1 MFSTNPQCINKLTT
15 ILYFLAFIA
24 LGSFVSILGPTLP
37 ALAEHTRS
45 NLAEIGFL
53 FTARSF
59 GYLIG
64 SLRGGRAFD
73 SLPGHKLLA
82 GLLLAMSASLAL
94 APVISELWILTLVLF
109 VLGIGEG
116 ALDVGVNLLL
126 VWVHRKNATPFL
138 NALHFFFGIGSFL
151 GPILVAQALRWNGD
165 IHWAYWILALYPLAL
180 VIGFIRIPGPT
191 TPQTSTDD
199 IKIQVPISQVV
210 LVTIFFALYV
220 GAEAGFGGW
229 IYSYALAMN
238 LDNETGA
245 AILTSIFWG
254 AITLGRLAS
263 IPIAAHVRPLMILS
277 VDLVGSMV
285 AISLLYLFP
294 QSRLV
299 LWAGTI
305 FLGLSLASIFPTM
318 LSFAGR
324 RMPLTGNIT
333 RWFFV
338 GAGAGGMSL
347 PLLIG
352 FLFEAI
358 SPRLTLIAI
367 LVDLILA
374 MLVFIWSASYQK
386 TLQERN

>member
-1 MFSTNPQCINKLTT
+1 
-15 ILYFLAFIA
+15 
-24 LGSFVSILGPTLP
+24 
-37 ALAEHTRS
+37 
-45 NLAEIGFL
+45 
-53 FTARSF
+53 
-59 GYLIG
+59 
-64 SLRGGRAFD
+64 
-73 SLPGHKLLA
+73 
-82 GLLLAMSASLAL
+82 
-94 APVISELWILTLVLF
+94 
-109 VLGIGEG
+109 
-116 ALDVGVNLLL
+116 
-126 VWVHRKNATPFL
+126 
-138 NALHFFFGIGSFL
+138 
-151 GPILVAQALRWNGD
+151 
-165 IHWAYWILALYPLAL
+165 
-180 VIGFIRIPGPT
+180 
-191 TPQTSTDD
+191 
-199 IKIQVPISQVV
+199 
-210 LVTIFFALYV
+210 
-220 GAEAGFGGW
+220 
-229 IYSYALAMN
+229 MN
-238 LDNETGA
+238 LDNETGS

-277 VDLVGSMV
+277 VDLLGSLV

-305 FLGLSLASIFPTM
+305 LFGLSLASIFPTM

-367 LVDLILA
+367 LIDLILA
-374 MLVFIWSASYQK
+374 VFVFVWSASFQK